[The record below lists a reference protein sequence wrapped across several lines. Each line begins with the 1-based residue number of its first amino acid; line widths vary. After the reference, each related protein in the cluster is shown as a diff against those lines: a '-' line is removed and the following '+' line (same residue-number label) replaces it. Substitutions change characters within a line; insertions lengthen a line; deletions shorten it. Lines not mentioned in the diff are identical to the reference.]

1 MLGCQVFL
9 TRTNNNNNNN
19 DNSNN
24 NENTKRGGI
33 KFREMM
39 GMIMVVMVS

>member
-1 MLGCQVFL
+1 MLRCQVFL

-24 NENTKRGGI
+24 NENERGGI

-39 GMIMVVMVS
+39 GMILVVMVS